1 MDILRVLVRDFG
13 NLHLKAALPTTP
25 ALLGLPVFLAM
36 EFLGNRSRGKRLDEI
51 MPMPAWTAA
60 YAVMIFMIIVGLA
73 NVPAGFIY
81 FVF

>member
-1 MDILRVLVRDFG
+1 
-13 NLHLKAALPTTP
+13 
-25 ALLGLPVFLAM
+25 
-36 EFLGNRSRGKRLDEI
+36 